1 MRKTIDMGSIPNFS
15 IPSESCDP
23 ETGLT
28 LVNADDPTVQ
38 LNDLYPTLSTYS
50 PGTRGARHPSISE
63 GHPLRASSVDSV
75 RFAPCLPK
83 KLVQRIERIFPT
95 VQVYP
100 LSYRECQGSCLPKKL
115 VQRIE
120 RIFPTV
126 QVYPLSYR
134 ECQGLPSPGP
144 EFSTDTAPSLFFPGA
159 DERKA
164 LDRLTIHGSRDGKDI
179 KKLGTV
185 PGDVDR

>member
-100 LSYRECQGSCLPKKL
+100 LSYRECQG
-115 VQRIE
+115 
-120 RIFPTV
+120 
-126 QVYPLSYR
+126 
-134 ECQGLPSPGP
+134 LPSPGP